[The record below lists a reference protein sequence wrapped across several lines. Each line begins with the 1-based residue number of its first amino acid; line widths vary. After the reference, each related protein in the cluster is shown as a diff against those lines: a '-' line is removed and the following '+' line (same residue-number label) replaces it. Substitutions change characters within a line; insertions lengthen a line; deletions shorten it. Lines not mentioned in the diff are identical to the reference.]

1 MSNDC
6 GCGCGHDHEHDHAHE
21 EMEMET
27 MFLTLD
33 DDTEME
39 CGILGIFAVEGIAD
53 KEFIALLPLEDE
65 TVLLYE
71 YKEIDEDE
79 VELNVIEDDA
89 EFDKVSEAFYELFDE
104 DEE

>member
-1 MSNDC
+1 MSEKC
-6 GCGCGHDHEHDHAHE
+6 GCGCGHDHEHE
-21 EMEMET
+21 EDVMDLET

-39 CGILGIFAVEGIAD
+39 CGILGVFEVEGLEG
-53 KEFIALLPLEDE
+53 KEYIALLPLEDE

-71 YKEIDEDE
+71 YKEVGDEI
-79 VELNVIEDDA
+79 ELNVIEDDD
-89 EFDKVSEAFYELFDE
+89 EFDKVSNALYDMYE

>member
-1 MSNDC
+1 MSD
-6 GCGCGHDHEHDHAHE
+6 CGCGHDHNHDQD
-21 EMEMET
+21 EMELET

-39 CGILGIFAVEGIAD
+39 CGILGIFAVEGIEG

-71 YKEIDEDE
+71 YKEDAEGVALDSID
-79 VELNVIEDDA
+79 DDA
-89 EFDKVSEAFYELFDE
+89 EFEKVSEAFYELFDDE
-104 DEE
+104 DGEE